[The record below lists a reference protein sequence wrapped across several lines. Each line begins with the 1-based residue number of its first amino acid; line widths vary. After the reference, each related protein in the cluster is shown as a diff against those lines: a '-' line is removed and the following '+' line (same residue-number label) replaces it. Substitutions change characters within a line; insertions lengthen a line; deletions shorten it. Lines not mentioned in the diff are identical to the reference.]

1 MILLYICGTIILIGL
16 IMAIIGKIFKLKKI
30 KLTGIL
36 IIIVV
41 IVGFTIFTAFEIE
54 KDEVR
59 NENRQI
65 SETSGILKVPD
76 RIIYKN
82 SNNQYYVLE
91 HENSAF
97 STIYS
102 EIFNR
107 ITENKNGVV
116 LKEKEI
122 DEIKE
127 KESFVE
133 FDYLSRSKNFIFP
146 LQQENI
152 AMIQMFT
159 ENGQVKQTKINDKD
173 KLIKKIDKLTKK
185 MNSYTFEKEQI
196 YTSTNFLDSLPTTI
210 RLLQKNAGV
219 YQKVI
224 ITEKEYKD
232 LLEETKFTT
241 KEKLPEINFLNQK
254 VIVTVTKYN
263 TESVKVNIGN
273 VKYKMAQIQD
283 KYIVNFVVVSK
294 IVNTDCVYID
304 FENKGQELIPNMQ
317 NDLNNT
323 QTTTNTT
330 ASGILLNKGTDM
342 IEIGYSTSYFTHI
355 VIVNNKTEF
364 IDYETNKKIKF
375 SDLKTDE
382 CIYIEGINLNPDN
395 DLKKIEA
402 TKIYV
407 CNKQKVKKKVE
418 KNLINTY
425 RIDGFRIEYVDVNK
439 NGDGKI
445 VVTAQFEKFLYP
457 IILNVNKQTECYL
470 GMSRH
475 LQSNYGYQLHEMC
488 DITLDKKIVDIDNI
502 EGIVKMIEYIAD

>member
-16 IMAIIGKIFKLKKI
+16 IIAIIGKIFKLKKI

-116 LKEKEI
+116 LKEEEI
-122 DEIKE
+122 DDIKE

-173 KLIKKIDKLTKK
+173 KLIKKLDKLTKK

-196 YTSTNFLDSLPTTI
+196 YTSTNFLDSLTTTI
-210 RLLQKNAGV
+210 RLLQKNEGV
-219 YQKVI
+219 YQK
-224 ITEKEYKD
+224 TEQLNYD
-232 LLEETKFTT
+232 LLS
-241 KEKLPEINFLNQK
+241 
-254 VIVTVTKYN
+254 Y
-263 TESVKVNIGN
+263 
-273 VKYKMAQIQD
+273 AQTSR
-283 KYIVNFVVVSK
+283 VSSGRF
-294 IVNTDCVYID
+294 DSR
-304 FENKGQELIPNMQ
+304 
-317 NDLNNT
+317 
-323 QTTTNTT
+323 TNR
-330 ASGILLNKGTDM
+330 DW
-342 IEIGYSTSYFTHI
+342 
-355 VIVNNKTEF
+355 
-364 IDYETNKKIKF
+364 
-375 SDLKTDE
+375 
-382 CIYIEGINLNPDN
+382 
-395 DLKKIEA
+395 
-402 TKIYV
+402 
-407 CNKQKVKKKVE
+407 
-418 KNLINTY
+418 
-425 RIDGFRIEYVDVNK
+425 
-439 NGDGKI
+439 
-445 VVTAQFEKFLYP
+445 
-457 IILNVNKQTECYL
+457 
-470 GMSRH
+470 H
-475 LQSNYGYQLHEMC
+475 L
-488 DITLDKKIVDIDNI
+488 
-502 EGIVKMIEYIAD
+502 

>member
-16 IMAIIGKIFKLKKI
+16 LMAIIGKIFKLKKL
-30 KLTGIL
+30 KLTGVLL
-36 IIIVV
+36 IIIV
-41 IVGFTIFTAFEIE
+41 IIGFAIFTAFEIE

-65 SETSGILKVPD
+65 LETSEVLKVPD

-91 HENSAF
+91 HESSVF
-97 STIYS
+97 SKIYS
-102 EIFNR
+102 EFFNR

-173 KLIKKIDKLTKK
+173 KLIKQLNNLIKK

-210 RLLQKNAGV
+210 GLLQKNAGV
-219 YQKVI
+219 YQKI
-224 ITEKEYKD
+224 ITTEKEYKD
-232 LLEETKFTT
+232 MIEETNFST

-254 VIVTVTKYN
+254 VIVTVSQYN
-263 TESVKVNIGN
+263 VKSAKVNIGN
-273 VKYKMAQIQD
+273 VKYKMSQIQD
-283 KYIVNFVVVSK
+283 KYIVNLLVVSK
-294 IVNTDCVYID
+294 IVNTECVYID
-304 FENKGQELIPNMQ
+304 FENKGQELIPNEQ
-317 NDLNNT
+317 TNLNNN
-323 QTTTNTT
+323 QTVTNTT

-355 VIVNNKTEF
+355 VVVNNKTEF
-364 IDYETNKKIKF
+364 IDYQTNKKIDF
-375 SDLKTDE
+375 NDLKIDD

-395 DLKKIEA
+395 DLKKVEA

-407 CNKQKVKKKVE
+407 CSRLKLKKEVE
-418 KNLINTY
+418 KSLINTY
-425 RIDGFRIEYVDVNK
+425 RIDGLGIEYVDVNK

-445 VVTAQFEKFLYP
+445 VVAAQFEKFMYP

-470 GMSRH
+470 GMGRH
-475 LQSNYGYQLHEMC
+475 IQSNYGYQLHEMC
-488 DITLDKKIVDIDNI
+488 DITLEKKILDIDNI
-502 EGIVKMIEYIAD
+502 EGNVKMIEYIAD